1 MPHLSVCAS
10 VESKMLA
17 AVSCHTRTTFAGTPE
32 LYSNIFVDLTCS
44 SCYAAF
50 QGDVFLMLDIKR
62 LIDVVI
68 MVFVVVV
75 VGIMMMALLMIE
87 FFSFLLLGAVQ
98 RILIVV
104 LVFFYIIQNLHFF
117 HFPPLKLPAAA

>member
-1 MPHLSVCAS
+1 M
-10 VESKMLA
+10 
-17 AVSCHTRTTFAGTPE
+17 
-32 LYSNIFVDLTCS
+32 DLTCS

-75 VGIMMMALLMIE
+75 VVGIMMMALLMIE
-87 FFSFLLLGAVQ
+87 FF
-98 RILIVV
+98 
-104 LVFFYIIQNLHFF
+104 FFFVIIRCSPKNFNCCACFF
-117 HFPPLKLPAAA
+117 FT

>member
-1 MPHLSVCAS
+1 M
-10 VESKMLA
+10 
-17 AVSCHTRTTFAGTPE
+17 
-32 LYSNIFVDLTCS
+32 DLTCS
-44 SCYAAF
+44 SFYAAF

-68 MVFVVVV
+68 MVFVAVV

-87 FFSFLLLGAVQ
+87 FLSFFLLLGAVQ

-104 LVFFYIIQNLHFF
+104 LVFFLHNSEFAFF
-117 HFPPLKLPAAA
+117 SFSTPQTSCSGLNKSLFWNAVNYNQARALKNSFSISRHRTSHS